1 MFKHKLSRFEQDII
15 TIHPGEYYVSD
26 VDVVIATVLGSCVSV
41 SLWDWRLKQ
50 GGINHFML
58 PGDLDRPEVVLSKNA
73 KYGMFAMELLYNELF
88 KKQSRK
94 QDIVAKVFGGASVLK
109 LVGKTNKIPKA
120 NVDFA
125 LAYLETEK
133 IPIVANDTGGNL
145 PRKIFFFAKTGKVL
159 LKRIAG
165 TMVSQVEREEEAY
178 LDNILRLETGS
189 VTLFDK

>member
-1 MFKHKLSRFEQDII
+1 
-15 TIHPGEYYVSD
+15 
-26 VDVVIATVLGSCVSV
+26 
-41 SLWDWRLKQ
+41 
-50 GGINHFML
+50 ML

-109 LVGKTNKIPKA
+109 LVGSTNKIPKA

-133 IPIVANDTGGNL
+133 IPIVANDTGGIL

-165 TMVSQVEREEEAY
+165 TMVSEVEREEKAY